1 MVYLH
6 LIHQKIPPDSIILD
20 NWVFDNFVLANEA
33 FAKALRGF
41 ETYVLVNNNLYG
53 LFSLLELLVL
63 LELFS
68 LLESPTAFNE
78 RFKVTSVPFFT
89 WDFNLLNYEF
99 DNFTFTVLY
108 WVISNCIKRK

>member
-6 LIHQKIPPDSIILD
+6 LIHQKIPPDCIILD
-20 NWVFDNFVLANEA
+20 NWVFNNFVLANEA
-33 FAKALRGF
+33 FEKGLRSF
-41 ETYVLVNNNLYG
+41 ETCVLVNNNLHG
-53 LFSLLELLVL
+53 LFSLFSLLVL

-68 LLESPTAFNE
+68 LLESPTVFNE

-99 DNFTFTVLY
+99 DSFTFKVLY
-108 WVISNCIKRK
+108 WVILNCIKKK